1 MDYQPTRDWGIAIHW
16 SVPMLEKLLPATLYA
31 RLPEVLTDP
40 CHPNKKIFEAV
51 SIYNGQTGEL
61 LRDTGMPG
69 MIRVDRNRMR
79 KLCGTGILVQHDKS
93 LTSLTYGA
101 NGTGVT
107 AHFHDGTTATGD
119 IIIGADG
126 ARSSVRELLL
136 GKEKA
141 ALTASPVINLMAK
154 VNFNDAERAAHVRS
168 GNPILKLAFHP
179 NGAMSIIARKFTP
192 HPRLITHLS
201 NRFHSPE
208 CAQ

>member
-40 CHPNKKIFEAV
+40 CHPNKKISEVV

-61 LRDTGMPG
+61 LKDMGMPG
-69 MIRVDRNRMR
+69 MIRIDRNRMR
-79 KLCGTGILVQHDKS
+79 KLCGTDILIQHDKS
-93 LTSLTYGA
+93 LTSITYGA
-101 NGTGVT
+101 NDTGVT

-126 ARSSVRELLL
+126 ARSIVRELLL

-141 ALTASPVINLMAK
+141 ALTASPVINLMTK
-154 VNFNDAERAAHVRS
+154 VNFKDAERAAHVRS

-179 NGAMSIIARKFTP
+179 NGAMSIIGRKFTP

-208 CAQ
+208 CAR